1 MTDQPDL
8 DFTPQLFTVCEEV
21 SKEKLR
27 EQYPEA
33 HARRTG
39 PDIKADNPEIVKMFT
54 PAHARA
60 TDPQTSHAAA
70 RRITNSQKVR
80 AHIEYLFRNLGR
92 MHDESLIVNYLASS
106 SNLRPHATEQS
117 IRSRR
122 KELVDRNVLRDSG
135 EKKLTRAGN
144 PSTVWEIV
152 KS

>member
-1 MTDQPDL
+1 MAQKEMGEGGNPMTDQPDL
-8 DFTPQLFTVCEEV
+8 DFTPRQ
-21 SKEKLR
+21 KEFMEDEKSNDRLKSYIGGTAP
-27 EQYPEA
+27 QA
-33 HARRTG
+33 HARRT
-39 PDIKADNPEIVKMFT
+39 
-54 PAHARA
+54 
-60 TDPQTSHAAA
+60 DPRTSHAVA
-70 RRITNSQKVR
+70 RRITNTQKVR

-144 PSTVWEIV
+144 PSAVWEIV